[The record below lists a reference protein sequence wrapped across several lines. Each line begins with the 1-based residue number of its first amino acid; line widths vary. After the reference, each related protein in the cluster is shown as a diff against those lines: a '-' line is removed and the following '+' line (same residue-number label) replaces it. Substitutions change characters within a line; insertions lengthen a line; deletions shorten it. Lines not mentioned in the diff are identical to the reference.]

1 MSDTTYNV
9 RTVYSTQTAGAV
21 SSLDRLGAMFDRLGG
36 LLGGLK
42 SLLFGLPS
50 LIAAAFATG
59 AVAAFMQRVVQ
70 VGGAAEVARLSM
82 AGMINAQMFATP
94 TKAAGDFQ
102 SALFATDAL
111 VARMRRHANDLPGT
125 FEDLQRVVQGSLS
138 GGIRAGRSLGEI
150 EAQAADFMAVTQSLG
165 VDAAQAGRDM
175 QLMLSGRAG
184 TQVASFSRLQ
194 PLIGKTAEEFNK
206 LTPLARWQAIGHALG
221 GFGPMIEAYKRSWD
235 AVSSTAQGHVSNLFR
250 VGTAP
255 LFARV
260 TASLG
265 AMNAYFERHE
275 ARIHAIAGLVGGKL
289 ADAWG
294 RVERSV
300 AALPALL
307 TRVGSSPGFARLW
320 GLGERVAAGVSG
332 ALSGPGPSRDAVG
345 AGVGIAAG
353 LSSGIPGLGI
363 VVGALLAFATHTEAV
378 GSVLESLSSSGN
390 ALFGVLATLWTVVT
404 LVEGELGHLLAAV
417 LPGVGRG
424 VALLVGGID
433 DALKIVAPALGE
445 LLVAFRPVVGLLG
458 EIIGGVAGFL
468 GSTFSTALQS
478 AATQIA
484 AFARA
489 TAGVVRS
496 MSSWLAEHG
505 ITMASVRRAGD
516 WVGRNVNAPVFAGIA
531 TAFERTNQELAA
543 ALTQVGNASAWAV
556 SGGYLGET
564 HFGARQVES
573 MGAIYG
579 RYRNNYLGI
588 AAAGDPRNARPTT
601 PGAPPPDPMARLNAV
616 IAGLGTATAGSTAR
630 TEAQLA
636 ALAGRLTRGG
646 TPHHTTNVTN
656 NVRLTQTI
664 ENADDPDRVLVATRD
679 AVLEAM
685 LHPVQSSTT
694 LLTR

>member
-1 MSDTTYNV
+1 MADTTYNV
-9 RTVYSTQTAGAV
+9 RTVYSTNTAGAV
-21 SSLDRLGAMFDRLGG
+21 SALDRLGSMFDRLGG

-42 SLLFGLPS
+42 SLLFGLPT

-59 AVAAFMQRVVQ
+59 AVAAFMQRVTQ

-111 VARMRRHANDLPGT
+111 IARMREHANALPGT
-125 FEDLQRVVQGSLS
+125 FEDLQHVVQGSLS

-150 EAQAADFMAVTQSLG
+150 ESQAADFMAVTQSLG
-165 VDAAQAGRDM
+165 IDAAQAGRDM
-175 QLMLSGRAG
+175 QLMMSGRAG
-184 TQVASFSRLQ
+184 AQVASFSRLQ
-194 PLIGKTAEEFNK
+194 SLIGKTAEEFNQ

-235 AVSSTAQGHVSNLFR
+235 AVSSTASGHAQNLFR
-250 VGTAP
+250 LGTAP
-255 LFARV
+255 FFSRV

-265 AMNAYFERHE
+265 AMNNYFEHHE
-275 ARIHAIAGLVGGKL
+275 DRLNAIAELVGGKL

-300 AALPALL
+300 AALPGLL

-320 GLGERVAAGVSG
+320 GLAERLQARAAG

-345 AGVGIAAG
+345 AGVGLAAG
-353 LSSGIPGLGI
+353 LGAGIPGLGLA
-363 VVGALLAFATHTEAV
+363 VGALLAFATHTAEAD
-378 GSVLESLSSSGN
+378 SVLASLSTSGGSLLG
-390 ALFGVLATLWTVVT
+390 ALGTLWSVVT
-404 LVEGELGHLLAAV
+404 LVEGELGHLLAAA

-433 DALKIVAPALGE
+433 DALKIVAPALGD
-445 LLVAFRPVVGLLG
+445 LLVAFRPVVGILG

-468 GSTFSTALQS
+468 GSAFSTALQN

-496 MSSWLAEHG
+496 MGGWLAERG
-505 ITMASVRRAGD
+505 ITMESARGAGD
-516 WVGRNVNAPVFAGIA
+516 WVGRNVNAPLFAGIA
-531 TAFERTNQELAA
+531 TAFERTNQELGA

-556 SGGYLGET
+556 SGGYLGDS
-564 HFGARQVES
+564 HFGSRQVES
-573 MGAIYG
+573 MGAIYS
-579 RYRNNYLGI
+579 RYRGNFMGLT
-588 AAAGDPRNARPTT
+588 AASAPQA
-601 PGAPPPDPMARLNAV
+601 PGASGPTAADPMARLNAW
-616 IAGLGTATAGSTAR
+616 IAGFGTATTQSTAN

-636 ALAGRLTRGG
+636 ALNGRLTRGG
-646 TPHHTTNVTN
+646 TPTHTTNVTN
-656 NVRLTQTI
+656 HVQVHQTI
-664 ENADDPDRVLVATRD
+664 EQADDPDRVLIATRD
-679 AVLEAM
+679 AVLDAM
-685 LHPVQSSTT
+685 LHPVESHSVTV
-694 LLTR
+694 TR